1 MPLRGGKEYL
11 KKVLPKETRPF
22 NMILL
27 PERGQQY
34 KVTIDFDNTS
44 KEWRKNKIQL
54 GEGMFQ
60 YKKFRKV
67 IN

>member
-11 KKVLPKETRPF
+11 KKVFPKETRPF

-34 KVTIDFDNTS
+34 KVTIDFDHAS
-44 KEWRKNKIQL
+44 KEWRKNKITL
-54 GEGMFQ
+54 GNGCLNI
-60 YKKFRKV
+60 KKH
-67 IN
+67 